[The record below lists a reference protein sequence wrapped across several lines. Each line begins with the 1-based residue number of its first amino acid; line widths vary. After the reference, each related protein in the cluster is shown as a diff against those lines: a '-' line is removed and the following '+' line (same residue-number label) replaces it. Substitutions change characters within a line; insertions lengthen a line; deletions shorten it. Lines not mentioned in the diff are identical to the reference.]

1 MRISPKVSR
10 AILYSLIFTS
20 GISGLI
26 YQVAWHK
33 YLAILLGA
41 QARATAVVLGI
52 FLGGISLGYW
62 MFGKWTR
69 WKRWNLLLVYCLV
82 EVALGFW
89 GFAFPYMFQGAMA
102 LVPKLYSVFGLTN
115 IVTDIV
121 LSAALI
127 GVPTFLM
134 GGTLPLLT
142 QGLSEGIDEASKT
155 HARIYG
161 FNTIGACLG
170 CLLAGYILIPQTN
183 LGLTVT
189 FAGLLN
195 VTVGLVCYF
204 LFARWASPQEV
215 APPSEADRAGS
226 FTPTQITL
234 LIVGFFSGFYIIS
247 LETVFIR
254 MMGLST
260 GASNY
265 NFTLVVAIFIFGLGM
280 GSLIVRDIGK
290 YTVSRLFWNQIW
302 VAAGLLLLYVSGD
315 YWSYWVHML
324 RASMRDIPQNFY
336 FFQFLLGI
344 GFFTLLS
351 IPIGL
356 CGLTLPLCF
365 HLMKDTREGLGQRV
379 GQLYGLNT
387 VGSVLGAIIGGYLI
401 LDFIDL
407 DHLFKLCVLM
417 ASVTAV
423 AAGMMY
429 VQVMKPRKSTKTWAM
444 ALGLATLIGTIVAPE
459 YTHERWIQPF
469 RHPAPTEATYKG
481 AQAFGEFL
489 TRHTKILQ
497 WDDGPNTSLGVGA
510 SLFSGKEVSRSVF
523 VNAKS
528 DGNTRGDYFTTVLLA
543 HLPALLAQNPK
554 EACVIGF
561 GTGITIGT
569 LTLYPEVQNI
579 NVVEISNTIINNR
592 HYFDP
597 YNHEVSR
604 NPKVHI
610 NEMDAFRYLGGT
622 EKKFDIVISEPSNP
636 WVAGIEN
643 LYSLEFYRTAKAKL
657 NPKGVFSQWIHTYSF
672 NDQLLQMVMHTM
684 AEVFPNIS
692 VYQLKG
698 GDLALIGTVEPI
710 TKEDL
715 ARAAVRMN
723 SSPALKK
730 DFEGSGLDRLETVL
744 ALEIV
749 PAPIAKAISLG
760 GEFHRLESPRLSN
773 EAAKAFFSGDGANIQ
788 ATRRKYK
795 EYFPA
800 IEASLL
806 SLYLGEKPISPEALE
821 SFKKA
826 FCESEQSKIRYL
838 CEETLVLTR
847 FQQPKY
853 DPSGQMKDIIPA
865 RELASVNEFHEP
877 PKKRFGVDDLQE
889 INNLFNLYKKFASP
903 IARLPVS
910 HLTTNVDYCLRTTA
924 LTEELYGECLLQK
937 ILILET
943 AHLPG
948 PNLSSSIQQY
958 LEWFPSLAK
967 TSTNYGKLL
976 EAKNILAKMASLR
989 P

>member
-1 MRISPKVSR
+1 MQFSPRGGR
-10 AILYSLIFTS
+10 AILYSLIFAS
-20 GISGLI
+20 GAAGLI

-62 MFGKWTR
+62 CFGKWTR

-89 GFAFPYMFQGAMA
+89 GFCFPYLFKGAMA
-102 LVPKLYSVFGLTN
+102 VVPKMYATFGLTN

-121 LSAALI
+121 LSTLLI
-127 GVPTFLM
+127 GLPTFLM

-142 QGLSEGIDEASKT
+142 QGLSENLNEASKT

-161 FNTIGACLG
+161 FNTVGACLG
-170 CLLAGYILIPQTN
+170 CLIAGYVLVPQTDLPFTVTLAGLI
-183 LGLTVT
+183 
-189 FAGLLN
+189 N

-204 LFARWASPQEV
+204 CFAKWSQVQEV
-215 APPSEADRAGS
+215 APPAASEKAAA
-226 FTPTQITL
+226 FTPAQLNL
-234 LIVGFFSGFYIIS
+234 LVVGFFSGFYLIS

-254 MMGLST
+254 LMSLST

-265 NFTLVVAIFIFGLGM
+265 NFTLVVALFIFGLGV
-280 GSLIVRDIGK
+280 GSLIVKDIGK

-302 VAAGLLLLYVSGD
+302 VSVGLLAIYFSGD
-315 YWSYWVHML
+315 YWSYWVHLL
-324 RASMRDIPQNFY
+324 RASLRDIPQNFY
-336 FFQFLLGI
+336 FFQFLLGT
-344 GFFTLLS
+344 GFFALLAF
-351 IPIGL
+351 PIGL

-365 HLMKDTREGLGQRV
+365 HLMKDTKEGLGERV

-387 VGSVLGAIIGGYLI
+387 VGSVLGAIIGGYFI

-407 DHLFKLCVLM
+407 PQLFKLCVLM

-423 AAGMMY
+423 TTGMLY
-429 VQVMKPRKSTKTWAM
+429 VSVMKPSRFSLVASGAIG
-444 ALGLATLIGTIVAPE
+444 ALTLVGTLIAPD
-459 YTHERWIQPF
+459 YAKDRWVQPF

-481 AQAFGEFL
+481 ARAFGNYLSRNTE
-489 TRHTKILQ
+489 IIQ
-497 WDDGPNTSLGVGA
+497 WDDGPNTSLGVGR
-510 SLFSGKEVSRSVF
+510 SVYQGKEVSRTVF

-543 HLPALLAQNPK
+543 HLPALFAQSPK

-569 LTLYPEVQNI
+569 LTLYPEIQNI

-592 HYFDP
+592 HYYDA

-622 EKKFDIVISEPSNP
+622 QKKFDLVISEPSNP
-636 WVAGIEN
+636 WVSGIEN
-643 LYSLEFYRTAKAKL
+643 LYSLEFYKTARAKL
-657 NPKGVFSQWIHTYSF
+657 NPKGVFTQWIHTYSF

-684 AEVFPNIS
+684 GEVFPYLS

-698 GDLALIGTVEPI
+698 GDLALVATVEPI
-710 TKEDL
+710 TREDL
-715 ARAAVRMN
+715 VRAAQRMG

-730 DFEGSGLDRLETVL
+730 DLDTAGIDRLETLL
-744 ALEIV
+744 ALEMV
-749 PAPIAKAISLG
+749 PWPIAKVFGASGDI
-760 GEFHRLESPRLSN
+760 HRLESPRLSN
-773 EAAKAFFSGDGANIQ
+773 GAARAFFIGESANLQ
-788 ATRRKYK
+788 ATRRQFK
-795 EYFPA
+795 EFFPA
-800 IEASLL
+800 IDASLL
-806 SLYLGEKPISPEALE
+806 AVYLGDKAPSWETVE
-821 SFKKA
+821 SFKRA
-826 FCESEQSKIRYL
+826 FCENEQSKIRYL
-838 CEETLVLTR
+838 CEETMVLAKYL
-847 FQQPKY
+847 QPKY
-853 DPSGQMKDIIPA
+853 DPNSIMRGILPD
-865 RELASVNEFHEP
+865 RELASLNEFHEGP
-877 PKKRFGVDDLQE
+877 VKKFTVDSLQE
-889 INNLFNLYKKFASP
+889 VNSLFNVYKKYASP
-903 IARLPVS
+903 IARLPVAQLS
-910 HLTTNVDYCLRTTA
+910 TNVDYCLRTTA

-943 AHLPG
+943 AQLPG
-948 PNLSSSIQQY
+948 PSLNSSIQQY
-958 LEWFPSLAK
+958 LEWFPTLNKGS
-967 TSTNYGKLL
+967 SNYGKLQ
-976 EAKNILAKMASLR
+976 EAKNILSKMVSLR